1 MKKLFLCAA
10 AVLAAVAVGGCW
22 GRNPISAAA
31 ENKSIDVYLIG
42 GQSNAV
48 GYGYDDLAANGYTD
62 ARYSDGFENVLFYG
76 NYETEK
82 TCPADFVP
90 VRKGLGKNWNNGTSG
105 SGA

>member
-48 GYGYDDLAANGYTD
+48 GYGYDRSRGKRLH
-62 ARYSDGFENVLFYG
+62 RRPLF
-76 NYETEK
+76 
-82 TCPADFVP
+82 
-90 VRKGLGKNWNNGTSG
+90 
-105 SGA
+105 GAGI

>member
-48 GYGYDDLAANGYTD
+48 GTATTISRQTATPTPVIRTAL
-62 ARYSDGFENVLFYG
+62 
-76 NYETEK
+76 K
-82 TCPADFVP
+82 TCSFTEITKRKKPVP
-90 VRKGLGKNWNNGTSG
+90 PISCP
-105 SGA
+105 

>member
-42 GQSNAV
+42 RQSNAV

-62 ARYSDGFENVLFYG
+62 AVIRTAL
-76 NYETEK
+76 K
-82 TCPADFVP
+82 TCSFTEITKRKKPVP
-90 VRKGLGKNWNNGTSG
+90 PISCP
-105 SGA
+105 